1 MVFEQF
7 LFEQKKTNGRQDLFL
22 NGKSHK
28 KNPFFLT
35 FPLILCHHQGDVIYT
50 AKKPAHICYAITEI
64 IRFQWYDHRAESCLL
79 WKSVLDEIRFILC
92 MLLGGLACCFHFYRN
107 CQFHFHSCL
116 LWKSVLGGWGGEVR
130 WVAQFVFPLSPLQ
143 YNPPSLLLTHTDTSS
158 VICRIRYSL
167 RNYTMAQRYKY
178 WGRERCIKNSL
189 QYILCNQIFPYSLAN
204 FKLAPSGY

>member
-130 WVAQFVFPLSPLQ
+130 WVAQFVFPLSPPPLQ
-143 YNPPSLLLTHTDTSS
+143 PTLPSSDPHRHIKCNLQNKILS
-158 VICRIRYSL
+158 
-167 RNYTMAQRYKY
+167 AQLYHGTKIQVLGKRKVH
-178 WGRERCIKNSL
+178 
-189 QYILCNQIFPYSLAN
+189 
-204 FKLAPSGY
+204 